1 MQYLFLSILSAIVL
15 FVFLV
20 KSQSCLKILAPLGRA
35 SSSNI
40 YFYHVACNYVLC
52 ALCGVRFVFPTEG
65 VIYLPFNYI
74 ILINCFSAS
83 LLAAILPLVINKIRK
98 VWN

>member
-1 MQYLFLSILSAIVL
+1 MALMVAVLHVEMPLGFAKNTLLILQELQYLFLSILSAIAL

-40 YFYHVACNYVLC
+40 YFYHVACKYV
-52 ALCGVRFVFPTEG
+52 F
-65 VIYLPFNYI
+65 
-74 ILINCFSAS
+74 NCFSAS
-83 LLAAILPLVINKIRK
+83 LLAAILLLVINKIRN